1 LLAGRSQLRDPSHIR
16 NSRSRV
22 IRAPGRSVGSEPN
35 LARNADYQRFA
46 EGVTA
51 SVCTHARDSV
61 AHGFSQAA
69 RTEGDD
75 QNSPRKESDRLNR
88 SGFQRGEAP
97 TDRSSFEIDEQELT
111 KPSIYDRDIV
121 VHVKSQI
128 RSASQHNAPMLPELA
143 QRSLT
148 VAGDPDVSIRA
159 LVEII
164 EPDPVTTAR
173 VLAISNGPLY
183 APGKRIASLKSAI
196 MLLGVGLVRDVLYQ
210 SVAEAHIFR
219 GASAKMLARQRLHGV
234 AVGYLMRSLSGHLGM
249 NRDYA
254 FLAGLLH
261 DVGTIVLQQML
272 DTCPPV
278 TYEPSH
284 YDLVMESLHGEVG
297 HHVAQRWELPP
308 AVAEV
313 ANRHHD
319 FEGDGRDGYSQLG
332 HVAAAAER
340 LAEHVGLSEDGS
352 QRPLE
357 PQDMS
362 MFYRLGLDEMAIDAA
377 LHEAERVE
385 EHVRALG

>member
-1 LLAGRSQLRDPSHIR
+1 
-16 NSRSRV
+16 
-22 IRAPGRSVGSEPN
+22 
-35 LARNADYQRFA
+35 
-46 EGVTA
+46 
-51 SVCTHARDSV
+51 
-61 AHGFSQAA
+61 
-69 RTEGDD
+69 
-75 QNSPRKESDRLNR
+75 
-88 SGFQRGEAP
+88 
-97 TDRSSFEIDEQELT
+97 
-111 KPSIYDRDIV
+111 
-121 VHVKSQI
+121 
-128 RSASQHNAPMLPELA
+128 MLPESA

-148 VAGDPDVSIRA
+148 VAGDPEVSIRA

-183 APGKRIASLKSAI
+183 APAKRIASLKSAI

-219 GASAKMLARQRLHGV
+219 GASAKVLARQRLHGV
-234 AVGYLMRSLSGHLGM
+234 AVGYLMRSLSGHLGL

-261 DVGTIVLQQML
+261 DIGTIVLQQML
-272 DTCPPV
+272 DTSPPV
-278 TYEPSH
+278 TYDPSH

-297 HHVAQRWELPP
+297 HIVAQRWELPL

-352 QRPLE
+352 RRALTSE
-357 PQDMS
+357 DMF
-362 MFYRLGLDEMAIDAA
+362 MLYRLGLDEMAVDAA
-377 LHEAERVE
+377 IHEAERVE